1 MSKKN
6 ILFVV
11 DERRMGGVSVLLS
24 DILKKINLDKYFI
37 DIMVLHNNGEYL
49 DDLPD
54 KVNLIYGTKFFNTV
68 DYTLKE
74 VIKSKNIRN
83 ILNKLY
89 LIFLMKT
96 MLIGKKVKIERKKC
110 LTKKYD
116 VEIAFKDGFCA
127 LFTAYGDSKKKYHW
141 LHTDYSMYD
150 CTGNYHK
157 LFESVF
163 PKFDKIIAIS
173 NSVLE
178 RFLERYRVKNTEV
191 IYNLINKDE
200 IIKKSNKEKITYDKK
215 LNLISV
221 GRIHNMKGYDRL
233 INVMHRLDKDNL
245 LDNVTLR
252 IIGDGP
258 DYELVK
264 NLVKKYNL
272 NDKVILMGRKRNPFP
287 YVKKSDCFLMCS
299 RYEPF
304 GIVILEAMILG
315 VPVLSCDV
323 ASIKEIMDDKYGI
336 IVDNS
341 EEGLYNGLKDI
352 IKKPKKLDK
361 YKKNLSKFD
370 YDIKNIILKIE
381 RLLDE
386 V

>member
-178 RFLERYRVKNTEV
+178 RF
-191 IYNLINKDE
+191 
-200 IIKKSNKEKITYDKK
+200 
-215 LNLISV
+215 
-221 GRIHNMKGYDRL
+221 
-233 INVMHRLDKDNL
+233 
-245 LDNVTLR
+245 
-252 IIGDGP
+252 
-258 DYELVK
+258 
-264 NLVKKYNL
+264 
-272 NDKVILMGRKRNPFP
+272 F
-287 YVKKSDCFLMCS
+287 
-299 RYEPF
+299 
-304 GIVILEAMILG
+304 
-315 VPVLSCDV
+315 
-323 ASIKEIMDDKYGI
+323 
-336 IVDNS
+336 
-341 EEGLYNGLKDI
+341 
-352 IKKPKKLDK
+352 
-361 YKKNLSKFD
+361 
-370 YDIKNIILKIE
+370 
-381 RLLDE
+381 
-386 V
+386 

>member
-1 MSKKN
+1 
-6 ILFVV
+6 
-11 DERRMGGVSVLLS
+11 
-24 DILKKINLDKYFI
+24 
-37 DIMVLHNNGEYL
+37 
-49 DDLPD
+49 
-54 KVNLIYGTKFFNTV
+54 
-68 DYTLKE
+68 
-74 VIKSKNIRN
+74 
-83 ILNKLY
+83 
-89 LIFLMKT
+89 
-96 MLIGKKVKIERKKC
+96 
-110 LTKKYD
+110 
-116 VEIAFKDGFCA
+116 
-127 LFTAYGDSKKKYHW
+127 
-141 LHTDYSMYD
+141 
-150 CTGNYHK
+150 
-157 LFESVF
+157 
-163 PKFDKIIAIS
+163 
-173 NSVLE
+173 
-178 RFLERYRVKNTEV
+178 
-191 IYNLINKDE
+191 
-200 IIKKSNKEKITYDKK
+200 
-215 LNLISV
+215 
-221 GRIHNMKGYDRL
+221 MKGYDRL

-287 YVKKSDCFLMCS
+287 YVKNSDCFLMCS

-341 EEGLYNGLKDI
+341 EEGLYRGLKNI
-352 IKKPKKLDK
+352 IKDRKKLDK

>member
-1 MSKKN
+1 MSKRN
-6 ILFVV
+6 VLFVV
-11 DERRMGGVSVLLS
+11 DEKRMGGVSVLLS

-287 YVKKSDCFLMCS
+287 YVKNSDCFLMCS

-323 ASIKEIMDDKYGI
+323 ASIREIMDDKYGI
-336 IVDNS
+336 IVGNS
-341 EEGLYNGLKDI
+341 EEGLYRGLKNI
-352 IKKPKKLDK
+352 IKDRKKLDK